1 MQFFCMMAV
10 CNSFRLIAK
19 IEIEIQAES
28 EKQRQAARHTDSEI
42 RYLQLPLPGIVEI
55 HYFSTSATLFVEKN
69 EGSLIIF
76 KTVNNML
83 HETLKIIIANLSNQI
98 SNYKDIFP
106 I

>member
-19 IEIEIQAES
+19 IEIEIQAET

-83 HETLKIIIANLSNQI
+83 HETQKL
-98 SNYKDIFP
+98 
-106 I
+106 